1 MPITPPPSYNI
12 ATNAVQQLQQPTTK
26 PTVAIQPRDPPSQQ
40 QQQTVYAIA
49 QPNLGGV
56 NPQRRPPTHMEL
68 DNITLCS
75 VLTCMI
81 CCWPC
86 GVVAIVRSAETR
98 MALKCGNWRLA
109 FKYSKKAKFW
119 ICASVI
125 VGIIVNVLYGYY

>member
-12 ATNAVQQLQQPTTK
+12 ATNAVQQQQQQTTK

-56 NPQRRPPTHMEL
+56 NPQRRPPTHMQ
-68 DNITLCS
+68 CS
-75 VLTCMI
+75 ILTCI
-81 CCWPC
+81 FCCWPC
-86 GVVAIVRSAETR
+86 GVVAIVRSAETS

-119 ICASVI
+119 IYASVI
-125 VGIIVNVLYGYY
+125 VGIIFYVLYGYYYYNNYN